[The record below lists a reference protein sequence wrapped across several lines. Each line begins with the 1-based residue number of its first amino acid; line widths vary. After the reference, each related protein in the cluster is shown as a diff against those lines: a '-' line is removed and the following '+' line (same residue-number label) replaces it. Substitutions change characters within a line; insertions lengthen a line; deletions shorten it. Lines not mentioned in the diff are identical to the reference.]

1 MSHLLHEEDVD
12 ISLVQAQ
19 ASESGSFIAI
29 ASAPKRLRRVK
40 ASSRAIPSGRRL
52 QPLVATLLKTERPP
66 PTPIFSRTAASAAVR
81 NTSPKQE
88 LHPARRLTPPRGM
101 GGKWADFSGA
111 EVFRPA
117 AEAAA
122 RGWGTEVPCIHF
134 NVGPSMPKATTKAWF
149 NVRNAHRAIIQLPPQ
164 FNQQGIIVTGTL
176 WRKLREGFRRACI

>member
-66 PTPIFSRTAASAAVR
+66 QPPFS
-81 NTSPKQE
+81 PE
-88 LHPARRLTPPRGM
+88 RRLQPLFETLHRNKSCIPRG
-101 GGKWADFSGA
+101 G
-111 EVFRPA
+111 
-117 AEAAA
+117 
-122 RGWGTEVPCIHF
+122 
-134 NVGPSMPKATTKAWF
+134 
-149 NVRNAHRAIIQLPPQ
+149 
-164 FNQQGIIVTGTL
+164 
-176 WRKLREGFRRACI
+176 